1 MKDVAASTM
10 ADDLKRLGIDPLKP
24 PPLNKLSPDV
34 LRKVM
39 VTFTKSLGVK
49 CEFCHDQNNFKAP
62 TPHKKVAAG
71 MWQHFV
77 LEMRLDGGGPLY
89 CDSCHSGK
97 AEFLDRHDNK
107 ALQGWMEANYVKKL
121 KRADKKEHSCD
132 LCPRRPV
139 RGEIPPSVGD
149 EVEDRQGVGGTVFP
163 TFSRVCIA
171 IKHSFLTRVRVFSRL
186 NTVQGLTQRQQM
198 VLDFIR
204 SSIADRG
211 YPPTLREIGARMGIR
226 STNGVNDH
234 LRALERK
241 GYLTREDMKSRALR
255 PTTHHDVAQHLGN
268 AANGDGAS
276 NDSTH
281 SSQERF
287 GVGGTTFE
295 DVVEIQVLG
304 RVAAGLPLFAEE
316 HVIDT
321 VRVDRGLL
329 KGGREV
335 FGLRVHGDS
344 MIDAG
349 ILNGDYIFVR
359 KQLTASRGDIVVA
372 LIGDEATV
380 KYYFPEKDYVRFQPA
395 NKAMAPILVRAV
407 DFKPTMLLG
416 VVVGVFRRL

>member
-1 MKDVAASTM
+1 
-10 ADDLKRLGIDPLKP
+10 
-24 PPLNKLSPDV
+24 
-34 LRKVM
+34 
-39 VTFTKSLGVK
+39 
-49 CEFCHDQNNFKAP
+49 
-62 TPHKKVAAG
+62 
-71 MWQHFV
+71 
-77 LEMRLDGGGPLY
+77 
-89 CDSCHSGK
+89 
-97 AEFLDRHDNK
+97 
-107 ALQGWMEANYVKKL
+107 
-121 KRADKKEHSCD
+121 
-132 LCPRRPV
+132 
-139 RGEIPPSVGD
+139 
-149 EVEDRQGVGGTVFP
+149 
-163 TFSRVCIA
+163 
-171 IKHSFLTRVRVFSRL
+171 
-186 NTVQGLTQRQQM
+186 M

-204 SSIADRG
+204 QSISDRG

-255 PTTHHDVAQHLGN
+255 PTAH
-268 AANGDGAS
+268 ANSNGGERVTGVLSGA
-276 NDSTH
+276 
-281 SSQERF
+281 R
-287 GVGGTTFE
+287 GTIPASEDE
-295 DVVEIQVLG
+295 DVIDVQVLG

-344 MIDAG
+344 MIEAG

-407 DFKPTMLLG
+407 DFKPAMLLG
-416 VVVGVFRRL
+416 VVVGVYRRL

>member
-1 MKDVAASTM
+1 
-10 ADDLKRLGIDPLKP
+10 
-24 PPLNKLSPDV
+24 
-34 LRKVM
+34 
-39 VTFTKSLGVK
+39 
-49 CEFCHDQNNFKAP
+49 
-62 TPHKKVAAG
+62 
-71 MWQHFV
+71 
-77 LEMRLDGGGPLY
+77 
-89 CDSCHSGK
+89 
-97 AEFLDRHDNK
+97 
-107 ALQGWMEANYVKKL
+107 
-121 KRADKKEHSCD
+121 
-132 LCPRRPV
+132 
-139 RGEIPPSVGD
+139 
-149 EVEDRQGVGGTVFP
+149 
-163 TFSRVCIA
+163 
-171 IKHSFLTRVRVFSRL
+171 
-186 NTVQGLTQRQQM
+186 M

-204 SSIADRG
+204 QSISDRG

-255 PTTHHDVAQHLGN
+255 PTTTHEVSQHLTG
-268 AANGDGAS
+268 ADGTPS
-276 NDSTH
+276 NDTAGSA
-281 SSQERF
+281 
-287 GVGGTTFE
+287 VLDE
-295 DVVEIQVLG
+295 DIVEIQVLG

-359 KQLTASRGDIVVA
+359 KQLTASRGEIVVA

-395 NKAMAPILVRAV
+395 NKSMAPILVRAV

>member
-1 MKDVAASTM
+1 
-10 ADDLKRLGIDPLKP
+10 
-24 PPLNKLSPDV
+24 
-34 LRKVM
+34 
-39 VTFTKSLGVK
+39 
-49 CEFCHDQNNFKAP
+49 
-62 TPHKKVAAG
+62 
-71 MWQHFV
+71 
-77 LEMRLDGGGPLY
+77 
-89 CDSCHSGK
+89 
-97 AEFLDRHDNK
+97 
-107 ALQGWMEANYVKKL
+107 
-121 KRADKKEHSCD
+121 
-132 LCPRRPV
+132 
-139 RGEIPPSVGD
+139 
-149 EVEDRQGVGGTVFP
+149 
-163 TFSRVCIA
+163 
-171 IKHSFLTRVRVFSRL
+171 
-186 NTVQGLTQRQQM
+186 VQGLTQRQQM

-204 SSIADRG
+204 QSIADRG

-255 PTTHHDVAQHLGN
+255 PTNQGNNGHVTSGTAQ
-268 AANGDGAS
+268 
-276 NDSTH
+276 NDS
-281 SSQERF
+281 SPA
-287 GVGGTTFE
+287 E
-295 DVVEIQVLG
+295 DDDIVEVQVLG

-344 MIDAG
+344 MIEAG

-359 KQLTASRGDIVVA
+359 KQLTASRGEIVVA

-416 VVVGVFRRL
+416 VVVGVFRRY

>member
-1 MKDVAASTM
+1 
-10 ADDLKRLGIDPLKP
+10 
-24 PPLNKLSPDV
+24 
-34 LRKVM
+34 
-39 VTFTKSLGVK
+39 
-49 CEFCHDQNNFKAP
+49 
-62 TPHKKVAAG
+62 
-71 MWQHFV
+71 
-77 LEMRLDGGGPLY
+77 
-89 CDSCHSGK
+89 
-97 AEFLDRHDNK
+97 
-107 ALQGWMEANYVKKL
+107 
-121 KRADKKEHSCD
+121 
-132 LCPRRPV
+132 
-139 RGEIPPSVGD
+139 
-149 EVEDRQGVGGTVFP
+149 
-163 TFSRVCIA
+163 
-171 IKHSFLTRVRVFSRL
+171 
-186 NTVQGLTQRQQM
+186 M

-204 SSIADRG
+204 QSIDDRG

-255 PTTHHDVAQHLGN
+255 PTAQAN
-268 AANGDGAS
+268 SANTNGDARAS
-276 NDSTH
+276 NGRPAVPAS
-281 SSQERF
+281 
-287 GVGGTTFE
+287 E
-295 DVVEIQVLG
+295 DEDIIDVQVLG

-344 MIDAG
+344 MIEAG

-407 DFKPTMLLG
+407 DFKPAMLLG
-416 VVVGVFRRL
+416 VVVGVYRRL

>member
-1 MKDVAASTM
+1 
-10 ADDLKRLGIDPLKP
+10 
-24 PPLNKLSPDV
+24 
-34 LRKVM
+34 
-39 VTFTKSLGVK
+39 
-49 CEFCHDQNNFKAP
+49 
-62 TPHKKVAAG
+62 
-71 MWQHFV
+71 
-77 LEMRLDGGGPLY
+77 
-89 CDSCHSGK
+89 
-97 AEFLDRHDNK
+97 
-107 ALQGWMEANYVKKL
+107 
-121 KRADKKEHSCD
+121 
-132 LCPRRPV
+132 
-139 RGEIPPSVGD
+139 
-149 EVEDRQGVGGTVFP
+149 
-163 TFSRVCIA
+163 
-171 IKHSFLTRVRVFSRL
+171 VFSTL
-186 NTVQGLTQRQQM
+186 NIVQGLTQRQQM

-204 SSIADRG
+204 QSIADRG

-255 PTTHHDVAQHLGN
+255 PTAHANSNNDDVEVGEDGN
-268 AANGDGAS
+268 AASAALG
-276 NDSTH
+276 
-281 SSQERF
+281 
-287 GVGGTTFE
+287 GVAANRV
-295 DVVEIQVLG
+295 DDDDIVEVQVLG

-316 HVIDT
+316 HIIDT

-359 KQLTASRGDIVVA
+359 KQLTANRGDIVVA

-395 NKAMAPILVRAV
+395 NKAMAPILVRAI

-416 VVVGVFRRL
+416 VVVGVFRRI